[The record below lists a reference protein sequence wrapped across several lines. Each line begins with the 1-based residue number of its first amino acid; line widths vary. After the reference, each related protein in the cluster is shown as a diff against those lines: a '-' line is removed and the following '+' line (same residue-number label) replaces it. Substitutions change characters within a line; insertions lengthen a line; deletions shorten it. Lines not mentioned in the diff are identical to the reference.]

1 MSKEP
6 DKNKRL
12 AIIEIVQSTLAAAF
26 GVQSSRKRERDFR
39 EGRASHFLIAGFLF
53 TVLLIGL
60 LLTVV
65 HFIVR

>member
-1 MSKEP
+1 MGKEP

-12 AIIEIVQSTLAAAF
+12 TIIGVVQSIVAAAF

-39 EGRASHFLIAGFLF
+39 EGRASHFLIAGFVF

-65 HFIVR
+65 HFVVR